1 MIIMIYTHI
10 YHIYIHIIY
19 LFIYLSIYL
28 FIYLFISP
36 TCHHFP
42 MAEAQLG
49 IYVIPPH
56 LLAGRRTTSKRSPMG
71 EATP

>member
-1 MIIMIYTHI
+1 MIIMI
-10 YHIYIHIIY
+10 HIYIHIIY
-19 LFIYLSIYL
+19 LS
-28 FIYLFISP
+28 IYLFISP

-49 IYVIPPH
+49 IYGIPPH